1 MCAESST
8 RVPGDMGDGV
18 DVAVAW
24 GDKAAAAQKKRAMA
38 RAGDVA
44 SASKAANRLPLALR
58 CGGSIVRYCSPIMV
72 GLYPLLCTSV
82 LATLRCVRINGTYDH
97 PEARWVVAAQ
107 PYLTCLGSEH
117 FSAAVLAIVSLVV
130 FVIGF
135 PACTLVDLIW
145 HRDKWRPCAH
155 ASVDGGDTGKSAASG
170 TGLRHVAVPVV
181 AIVGWLPGR

>member
-58 CGGSIVRYCSPIMV
+58 CGGSIVRIVQAQRATFYC
-72 GLYPLLCTSV
+72 
-82 LATLRCVRINGTYDH
+82 
-97 PEARWVVAAQ
+97 
-107 PYLTCLGSEH
+107 
-117 FSAAVLAIVSLVV
+117 
-130 FVIGF
+130 
-135 PACTLVDLIW
+135 PACQP
-145 HRDKWRPCAH
+145 RQ
-155 ASVDGGDTGKSAASG
+155 
-170 TGLRHVAVPVV
+170 
-181 AIVGWLPGR
+181 PGRRRKERSSGGAPGRKTVG